1 MNSPHGYAKDHRFLP
16 TSKLDRNKFCAF
28 DGEWMR
34 VCRSCN
40 EWLTEMAMRATHEE
54 VVYTG

>member
-1 MNSPHGYAKDHRFLP
+1 MIE
-16 TSKLDRNKFCAF
+16 SKCKVCSRPACITLQF

-54 VVYTG
+54 VVYTEVT